1 MAQSHHIQ
9 AQNLLQEL
17 IETTNRPAFE
27 VLTKDCLEDVIAESH
42 SVLPITSIRLLRQL
56 LRHNLKNAIHWIDR
70 R

>member
-1 MAQSHHIQ
+1 MAQSHQIQ

-17 IETTNRPAFE
+17 IETTNRPVFE
-27 VLTKDCLEDVIAESH
+27 VLTKDCLEDVIAENH

-56 LRHNLKNAIHWIDR
+56 QRHNLKNAIHWIDR